1 MSKKPQGRVRQKQ
14 KPRQEGMGKLLTLQE
29 AIKRYVKPGMKL
41 HLAGGIGGPS
51 AAICEMTRQFHSKT
65 PEFTLIQSTIT
76 GHALNLIHCG
86 LIKKMVFA
94 AAVDI
99 SDSARPSQIIQKA
112 YREKKIEMENW
123 SLCSLQQRL
132 MAGALGLPFIP
143 TKSIT
148 GSNIA
153 LDHVESFQEIE
164 DPFKSGTTVGAVKA
178 LHPDLSIVHGCV
190 ADVHGNTI
198 LAAPYGEDLWGPFA
212 SIGGVVVTVEKIVD
226 TDLIKK
232 YSALVKIPAHVV
244 NAVCLAPLGVHPFS
258 LFNAGGIKFA
268 IYGQDDPFLM
278 ELHQACRERRL
289 DDWIKKWVFDCP
301 THEDYLNKL
310 GDQRIEMLKKSGA
323 QDTVSNDLPQPVVE
337 TLLPPPSK
345 KPYGQETMTL
355 IVLARE
361 IVRSVQKSKY
371 KTILVGGGSRAIAA
385 WLAYYLLKKE
395 GYAVDLMIGNG
406 QIGYT
411 PQQGESIV
419 QSMAV
424 MRSATMLTDSILTQ
438 GVFVGGRNNKCLSV
452 LGAGQIDPYGSLN
465 STKTMDG
472 EFLTGSGGAN
482 DAVNAQEV
490 IVVIDQS
497 RNRFVEHLPYIT
509 CPGHRVSTVVSTM
522 GVFRKTGPQEKLS
535 LGACF
540 PDPHLTILEERI
552 KRIQENCGFPLK
564 LADPV
569 EEMAEPNDYELLLKD
584 WLLSPP
590 SSRIN

>member
-1 MSKKPQGRVRQKQ
+1 
-14 KPRQEGMGKLLTLQE
+14 MGKILTLGE

-51 AAICEMTRQFHSKT
+51 AAICEIIRQFHST
-65 PEFTLIQSTIT
+65 NPEFILIQSTIT

-86 LIKKMVFA
+86 LVKKMIFA

-99 SDSARPSQIIQKA
+99 SDSARPSKIIQKA
-112 YREKKIEMENW
+112 YQEKKIEMENW

-132 MAGALGLPFIP
+132 MAGALGLPFMP

-148 GSNIA
+148 GSSIA
-153 LDHVESFQEIE
+153 LDHAESFQEIE
-164 DPFKSGTTVGAVKA
+164 DPFESGTTVGVVKA
-178 LHPDLSIVHGCV
+178 LHPDLSIIHGCV
-190 ADVHGNTI
+190 ADVHGDTI
-198 LAAPYGEDLWGPFA
+198 LAAPYGEDLWGPLA

-226 TDLIKK
+226 TDSIRK
-232 YSALVKIPAHVV
+232 YSSLVKIPAHVV

-278 ELHQACRERRL
+278 ELHLAGQERKL
-289 DDWIKKWVFDCP
+289 DDWIKRWIFDCP

-310 GDQRIEMLKKSGA
+310 GEHRIKTLKESAA
-323 QDTVSNDLPQPVVE
+323 QNTVCDDLPQSVAE
-337 TLLPPPSK
+337 SLLPPRSK
-345 KPYGQETMTL
+345 KTYDQETMML
-355 IVLARE
+355 IALARE
-361 IVRSVQKSKY
+361 IVKSVWKSMH

-395 GYAVDLMIGNG
+395 GYTVDLMIGNG
-406 QIGYT
+406 QIGYA
-411 PQQGESIV
+411 PQPGESIV

-438 GVFVGGRNNKCLSV
+438 GVFVGGMNNKCLAV
-452 LGAGQIDPYGSLN
+452 LGAGQIDPYGNLN
-465 STKTMDG
+465 STRTLDG

-490 IVVIDQS
+490 IVVMDQS
-497 RNRFVEHLPYIT
+497 QNRFVEHLPYVT

-522 GVFRKTGPQEKLS
+522 GVFRKTGPKEKLA
-535 LGACF
+535 LAACF
-540 PDPHLTILEERI
+540 SDPHLTIMEERI
-552 KRIQENCGFPLK
+552 KRIQEHCGFPLK
-564 LADPV
+564 LVDPV
-569 EEMAEPNDYELLLKD
+569 EEMAGPNDDELQLKD

-590 SSRIN
+590 SSIVNR